1 MITPFCSY
9 PHPSLTLILT
19 RQSRPPLKGRFT
31 TNPPTVL
38 SLHLVWQIGRSPSC
52 HPFSSSPSSYPSHL
66 HGLSFSYPFYP
77 FYPLLSILSFTPSP
91 SPYPSP
97 LPLLLSSPYPLLSIH
112 PILSYPL
119 LSIPP
124 ILSILS
130 LSYSL
135 LPSRLPSRPHWLLA
149 GTATATAT
157 APLLSIPPIL
167 FSFLLTFTGYPSSYP
182 SPLHPILY
190 FYSILLFY

>member
-52 HPFSSSPSSYPSHL
+52 HPFSSSPSPSSYPSHL

-119 LSIPP
+119 TAQRHGQGQERESSGCVPWVLSV
-124 ILSILS
+124 
-130 LSYSL
+130 
-135 LPSRLPSRPHWLLA
+135 
-149 GTATATAT
+149 
-157 APLLSIPPIL
+157 
-167 FSFLLTFTGYPSSYP
+167 FLHTVSTQ
-182 SPLHPILY
+182 
-190 FYSILLFY
+190 